1 MNKTIYLRDEQGLIW
16 ERARE
21 LAGDKLSPVIVA
33 ALKRFIA
40 DQEAKAEEAKGFERI
55 QVSYND
61 SVANGIPRVK
71 AFYGKWVFPPSKP
84 LDEHDEDNRDVL
96 HRLAVA
102 ITAKGAAVVHC
113 WREDPEHRWEE
124 KFSVFPSLVAAAADS
139 HVNWAVRSAIRKIGV
154 PVEELDI

>member
-1 MNKTIYLRDEQGLIW
+1 MNKTIYLRDEEGPIW

-40 DQEAKAEEAKGFERI
+40 EMEAKEDEAKGFERI

-61 SVANGIPRVK
+61 SDDHGIPKMK
-71 AFYGKWVFPPSKP
+71 AFHGKWVFPPSKP
-84 LDEHDEDNRDVL
+84 YDDYDDSRDSC
-96 HRLAVA
+96 HKFAVA
-102 ITAKGAAVVHC
+102 VTAKGAAVVHC
-113 WREDPEHRWEE
+113 WREDSEACCWEY
-124 KFSVFPSLVAAAADS
+124 KFAVYPSLVAAAADS
-139 HVNWAVRSAIRKIGV
+139 HMGFAARRAIEKIGV

>member
-1 MNKTIYLRDEQGLIW
+1 MNKTIYLREEEGPIW

-21 LAGDKLSPVIVA
+21 LAGDRLSPIIVT

-40 DQEAKAEEAKGFERI
+40 EKEAKEHEAKGFDRI

-61 SVANGIPRVK
+61 SDAHGILKVK
-71 AFYGKWVFPPSKP
+71 AFHGKWVFPPSKP
-84 LDEHDEDNRDVL
+84 YDEYDDNRDTL
-96 HRLAVA
+96 HRFAVA

-113 WREDPEHRWEE
+113 WREDSESRWED
-124 KFSVFPSLVAAAADS
+124 KFFIYPSLVAAAADS
-139 HVNWAVRSAIRKIGV
+139 HVNWAVRSAIQEIGV